1 MASVWSALGIAR
13 LQQLIGEDVLE
24 RLEILLPA
32 LRPEEID
39 PDTIYSRAGLTQIF
53 EAFAGAALLEK
64 AAFRKELFNS
74 LDEATINALT
84 TRAAGGNAAEP
95 FAEKVDRLARK
106 SWRNLPF
113 AKAVA
118 EILDLPEELLPVAS
132 DTVPAEQLLPASD
145 RPYKTLKDY
154 QSPVYHEAIE
164 RLAVERRR
172 FIVQMPTGSGKT
184 RTATEIVTTFLNESS
199 PGTIVFWL
207 AHSEELCEQ
216 AYDAFKD
223 VWPHIARRPARLI
236 RCWGSGAKLPIP
248 DENSAFVIGSFQT
261 LYAAL
266 AKQASAFAAL
276 RNSIGL
282 VVIDEAHKVLA
293 PTYQQV
299 TEALLGETTRVV
311 GLTATPGRGANDDE
325 QNAALAGFF
334 FGEML
339 TIASGD
345 ASVIDYLRAKRVLS
359 ETTYVPLMTAQS
371 YALSPKEKI
380 HLERFFDL
388 PAGVLKRIGD
398 DDVRNV
404 EIVKRL
410 EAEATAGRQI
420 IFFGCSV
427 EHSKFICALLTF
439 LGIRA
444 AHVDGSTAKSQRAA
458 FLDDFR
464 KSRIQVI
471 CNYGILSTGFDAP
484 KTDVVFI
491 SRPTGS
497 IVLYSQM
504 IGRGLRGPA
513 IGGTERCTIIDV
525 KDNIVGFSDEHAV
538 FEHFA
543 GYYS

>member
-1 MASVWSALGIAR
+1 M
-13 LQQLIGEDVLE
+13 IGEGVLE
-24 RLEILLPA
+24 RLEIMLPA
-32 LRPEEID
+32 LRPDELD
-39 PDTIYSRAGLTQIF
+39 SDRIYSSAGLTQIF
-53 EAFAGAALLEK
+53 EAFAGSAMMEK
-64 AAFRKELFNS
+64 LAFRKELFNS
-74 LDEATINALT
+74 LDEQTVNLLLLKV
-84 TRAAGGNAAEP
+84 GGISASSP
-95 FAEKVDRLARK
+95 FADKVNHLARK
-106 SWRNLPF
+106 SWSSRQF
-113 AKAVA
+113 AQAVA
-118 EILDLPEELLPVAS
+118 DVLELPDEILPTTTDPEP
-132 DTVPAEQLLPASD
+132 TEQLLIAAE
-145 RPYKTLKDY
+145 RPYKVLKDY
-154 QSPVYHEAIE
+154 QTPVYHEAIQ
-164 RLAVERRR
+164 RLIVERRR

-184 RTATEIVTTFLNESS
+184 RTATEIVTTFLNESP

-207 AHSEELCEQ
+207 AHAEELCEQ
-216 AYDAFKD
+216 AYEAFRD
-223 VWPHIARRPARLI
+223 VWPHVARVPVRLV
-236 RCWGSGAKLPIP
+236 RCWGKGAKLPRP

-266 AKQASAFAAL
+266 TKQTAGFAAL
-276 RNSIGL
+276 RERITL

-293 PTYQQV
+293 PTYKEV
-299 TEALLGETTRVV
+299 TEALLGETTKVV
-311 GLTATPGRGANDDE
+311 GLTATPGRGADDEE
-325 QNAALAGFF
+325 QNAALANFF
-334 FGEML
+334 FGEMV

-345 ASVIDYLRAKRVLS
+345 VSVIDYLRAKRVLS
-359 ETTYVPLMTAQS
+359 ETTYVPLLTAQS
-371 YALSPKEKI
+371 YALSTKEKI
-380 HLERFFDL
+380 HLESFFDL

-410 EAEATAGRQI
+410 EAEAVEGRQI

-444 AHVDGSTAKSQRAA
+444 AHVDGATPKSKRAA
-458 FLDDFR
+458 FIDDFK
-464 KSRIQVI
+464 KSRIQII
-471 CNYGILSTGFDAP
+471 CNYGVLSTGFDAP

-525 KDNIVGFSDEHAV
+525 KDNIAGFSDEHAV

-543 GYYS
+543 GYYG